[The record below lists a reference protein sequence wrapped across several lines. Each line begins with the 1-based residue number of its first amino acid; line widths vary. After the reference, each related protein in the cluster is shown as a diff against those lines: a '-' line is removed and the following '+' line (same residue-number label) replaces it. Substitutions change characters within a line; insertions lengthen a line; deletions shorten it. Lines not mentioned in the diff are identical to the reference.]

1 MTTGDSVLSRPSAGA
16 VAKAEAFVDLPAEPF
31 EKEYLAPV
39 HRVGFWTAIAISA
52 AMFLPGILLYLVYG
66 VAAPWDA
73 ILAGMGLALTYAVP
87 FFIIEPISYYPIV
100 GDAGNYMCMTT
111 GNVSNLR
118 LPCAAVAQAV
128 AGVPEGTRKGAI
140 IGAIGIAVSVFVGI
154 VGVFLGSV
162 AGGAVIGSF
171 PTWLIDAFKLYLL
184 PAVWGAVFGQFAL
197 RGPYY
202 VVPALIFAGIPLL
215 LKWPGYVVIPLAV
228 FGTLITAY
236 LLYKKFNLAPQSG

>member
-1 MTTGDSVLSRPSAGA
+1 MSTGDGILEKPSVG
-16 VAKAEAFVDLPAEPF
+16 VAEAAAFVDIPAEPF
-31 EKEYLAPV
+31 EKEYLEPV

-52 AMFLPGILLYLVYG
+52 AMFLPGILLYLIYG

-87 FFIIEPISYYPIV
+87 FFIIEPISYYPIY
-100 GDAGNYMCMTT
+100 GDAGNYMAMTT

-140 IGAIGIAVSVFVGI
+140 IGMIGIAVSVFVGLI
-154 VGVFLGSV
+154 GVFI
-162 AGGAVIGSF
+162 GAVGGGVITSSF
-171 PTWLIDAFKLYLL
+171 PTWLTDAFKLYLL

-202 VVPALIFAGIPLL
+202 VIPALVIAGIPLL

-228 FGTLITAY
+228 FGTLAVAIF
-236 LLYKKFNLAPQSG
+236 LYRKFNLAPQSG